1 MSDTDRAP
9 GVPRISS
16 VGARLKREAFELLT
30 AMFVGV
36 YDARSPQMLC
46 GGSGVLPDL
55 HGRLIC
61 FTQSYKGSCLLRKP
75 DNQLEGKV

>member
-1 MSDTDRAP
+1 
-9 GVPRISS
+9 
-16 VGARLKREAFELLT
+16 
-30 AMFVGV
+30 MFVGV

-55 HGRLIC
+55 HGRLVC